1 MPRRRLIRFAWLSI
15 VAAVITIGLK
25 LVAFLVTGSVG
36 LLSDALESVVNLVA
50 AIIALIAL
58 NIAARPPDDD
68 HAFGHD
74 KVEYFSSGVEGTLI
88 LLAAASIAFASIQRF
103 INPQPLDDI
112 GIGLVIS
119 AVASLVNG
127 GVAIVL
133 MRAGREYQSITLEA
147 DAKHLLTDVYTS
159 AGIIAALVVVNAT
172 GWTWLDPVIGVV
184 VSINILLSGVSLVR
198 RSALGLMDTAIS
210 TDAIAQVETIFD
222 RYRQQGVDFHALRT
236 RDAGARQF
244 VSVHVLVPAG
254 WTVQRGHNL
263 LEQIESDV
271 RYALPRSHITTHLEP
286 LGDPAAMADIALD
299 RESEID
305 ADL

>member
-1 MPRRRLIRFAWLSI
+1 MPRSRLTRFAWLSI
-15 VAAVITIGLK
+15 LAAFLTIGLK
-25 LVAFLVTGSVG
+25 LSAYFLTDSVG
-36 LLSDALESVVNLVA
+36 LLSDALESFVNLAA

-88 LLAAASIAFASIQRF
+88 LLAAASIGYASLQRF
-103 INPQPLDDI
+103 LAPQPLEDI
-112 GIGLVIS
+112 SLGLVIS

-127 GVAIVL
+127 GVAVVL

-159 AGIIAALVVVNAT
+159 AGVIGALAVVNVT
-172 GWTWLDPVIGVV
+172 GWAWLDPVIGIIVAV
-184 VSINILLSGVSLVR
+184 NILRSGLGLIR
-198 RSALGLMDTAIS
+198 RSAFGLMDTAI
-210 TDAIAQVETIFD
+210 DAEDIAKIETVFD
-222 RYRQQGVDFHALRT
+222 RYRPRGVDFHALRT

-244 VSVHVLVPAG
+244 ISVHVLVPAG

-263 LEQIESDV
+263 LELLEADV
-271 RYALPRSHITTHLEP
+271 RAALPRSHITTHLEP
-286 LGDPAAMADIALD
+286 LGDPAAMADIELD
-299 RESEID
+299 RDTELD
-305 ADL
+305 TDL

>member
-1 MPRRRLIRFAWLSI
+1 MPRSRLFRFAWLSI
-15 VAAVITIGLK
+15 FAAVVTIGLK
-25 LVAFLVTGSVG
+25 LAAFLLTGSVG

-88 LLAAASIAFASIQRF
+88 LLAAASIAYASIERF
-103 INPQPLDDI
+103 LSPQPLDDI
-112 GIGLVIS
+112 GVGLVIS

-159 AGIIAALVVVNAT
+159 IGIIAALIVVNAT
-172 GWTWLDPVIGVV
+172 GWTWLDPTIGIVV
-184 VSINILLSGVSLVR
+184 ALNILRSGALLVR
-198 RSALGLMDTAIS
+198 RSALGLMDTAIPPVDINQIES
-210 TDAIAQVETIFD
+210 IFD
-222 RYRQQGVDFHALRT
+222 RYRHRGLDFHALRT

-244 VSVHVLVPAG
+244 ISFHVLVPAG

-263 LEQIESDV
+263 LEKLEADV
-271 RYALPRSHITTHLEP
+271 RAALPRSHITTHLEP
-286 LGDPAAMADIALD
+286 LGDPAAMADIELD
-299 RESEID
+299 RDTELDS
-305 ADL
+305 DL